1 MLNQSGIL
9 IIIILLFFLICFLR
23 SKSLE
28 NFITLTDNTIIP
40 SNCYNYLLTNG
51 SKFFLLNTK
60 KIVDNISNPL
70 VFNTK
75 QDAMN
80 YLNNNTSCSNKIPFV
95 NLVMKKKNNDPT
107 VSYER
112 QCNKEV
118 APNLF
123 DIDVCNQYGTDND
136 ILTNKYLNRLNEIQ
150 NDKNTFADYNV
161 ETCMMN
167 KVMKDEPGLEDSNFK
182 TYFSKYFDNLNSNI
196 DEKFLYMTN

>member
-95 NLVMKKKNNDPT
+95 RT
-107 VSYER
+107 RS
-112 QCNKEV
+112 
-118 APNLF
+118 
-123 DIDVCNQYGTDND
+123 I
-136 ILTNKYLNRLNEIQ
+136 II
-150 NDKNTFADYNV
+150 
-161 ETCMMN
+161 
-167 KVMKDEPGLEDSNFK
+167 
-182 TYFSKYFDNLNSNI
+182 
-196 DEKFLYMTN
+196 

>member
-28 NFITLTDNTIIP
+28 KFITLTDNTIIP

-80 YLNNNTSCSNKIPFV
+80 YLNNNTSCTNKIPFV

-123 DIDVCNQYGTDND
+123 NIDVCNQYGKDND

-161 ETCMMN
+161 ET
-167 KVMKDEPGLEDSNFK
+167 
-182 TYFSKYFDNLNSNI
+182 
-196 DEKFLYMTN
+196 

>member
-9 IIIILLFFLICFLR
+9 IIIIILFFLLCFLR

-28 NFITLTDNTIIP
+28 NFITLANNAIIP
-40 SNCYNYLLTNG
+40 SNCYNYLVTNG
-51 SKFFLLNTK
+51 TKFFLLNTK
-60 KIVDNISNPL
+60 KVIDDISNPL

-75 QDAMN
+75 HDAMA
-80 YLNNNTSCSNKIPFV
+80 YLNTINICPNKIPFV
-95 NLVMKKKNNDPT
+95 DLVMKKNNNDPT

-112 QCNKEV
+112 ECNKKV

-123 DIDVCNQYGTDND
+123 DIDICGKYGKDNN

-161 ETCMMN
+161 ETCMMD
-167 KVMKDEPGLEDSNFK
+167 KVMKDEPQLEDSNFK
-182 TYFSKYFDNLNSNI
+182 NYFSKYFDNLNSNI
-196 DEKFLYMTN
+196 DEKYLYITN